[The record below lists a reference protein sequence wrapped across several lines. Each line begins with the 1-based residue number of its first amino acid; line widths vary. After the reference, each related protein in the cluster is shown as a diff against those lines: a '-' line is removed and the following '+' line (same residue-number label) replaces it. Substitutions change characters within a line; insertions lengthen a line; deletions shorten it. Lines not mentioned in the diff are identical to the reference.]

1 MSTATLRVPALS
13 PALRAAVAFGLS
25 GVGFVG
31 ANLVFARV
39 MTPAD
44 YAIVS
49 LVIALVQIAMPL
61 GPLGLDT
68 LVARRAI
75 EPRPG
80 LLGRALA
87 TSAMTGG
94 VAAVVALLVYHLG
107 GALAALVLLS
117 SVAGGSNLVASSV
130 HQGRRRFA
138 PALALSQNQNA
149 VLALAAVLVALVTY
163 RPPLLP
169 CAVYAAGYIVS
180 AAAGWW
186 LLLRAQGPEPVRR
199 DDAPIG
205 TSELLSLAGVTVV
218 TLVLIQIE
226 RLIIPRRLSLDDL
239 ALFGV
244 LAAVA
249 ASPYRVLQQ
258 GVGYTLLPRLRG
270 AASVEERR
278 RLVRREAQLAGGAT
292 LLASLAIWWIAP
304 FVVTRFL
311 AGKYT
316 LTTALLLAAVVSG
329 AAKVA
334 SAFATAAATALCT
347 ERELAQ
353 LRYLAWVTLV
363 FSAGACWVLAQWGVV
378 GVVCGAGLGWAGLA
392 VAGAALVAPH
402 FRARTTTM

>member
-1 MSTATLRVPALS
+1 MRWPTLS
-13 PALRAAVAFGLS
+13 PALRAAVVFGLS

-31 ANLVFARV
+31 ANLVFARA
-39 MTPAD
+39 MAPAD

-75 EPRPG
+75 EPRPA
-80 LLGRALA
+80 LLGRALS
-87 TSAMTGG
+87 TSAATG
-94 VAAVVALLVYHLG
+94 AA
-107 GALAALVLLS
+107 AALVGAFIYRLDAALAWLVMAS
-117 SVAGGSNLVASSV
+117 SVAGGANLVASSV
-130 HQGRRRFA
+130 HQGRRRFG
-138 PALALSQNQNA
+138 PALVLSQSQNA
-149 VLALAAVLVALVTY
+149 VLAVAAVFVALVSH
-163 RPPLLP
+163 RPPWLP
-169 CAVYAAGYIVS
+169 CAVYAAGYVVS
-180 AAAGWW
+180 ATAGWW
-186 LLLRAQGPEPVRR
+186 WLLRAKAPQAEDR
-199 DDAPIG
+199 DEEPIG
-205 TSELLSLAGVTVV
+205 AQELLSLAGVTAA

-226 RLIIPRRLSLDDL
+226 RLVIPRRLSLDDL

-270 AASVEERR
+270 AATVAERR

-292 LLASLAIWWIAP
+292 LLASALTWWIAP
-304 FVVTRFL
+304 FVVTRLL
-311 AGKYT
+311 AGKYA
-316 LTTALLLAAVVSG
+316 LTTPLLLAAVVAG

-334 SAFATAAATALCT
+334 SAFAL
-347 ERELAQ
+347 
-353 LRYLAWVTLV
+353 
-363 FSAGACWVLAQWGVV
+363 SAGACWLLAQWGVA

-392 VAGAALVAPH
+392 AAGAVLVAPH